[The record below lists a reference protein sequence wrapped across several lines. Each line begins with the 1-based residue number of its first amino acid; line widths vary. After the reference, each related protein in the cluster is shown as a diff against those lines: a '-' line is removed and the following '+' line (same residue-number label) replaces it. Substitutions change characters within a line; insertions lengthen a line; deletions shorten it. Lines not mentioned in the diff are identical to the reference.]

1 MKHYLKKY
9 WLLVILLGSL
19 LTGVQLFGSA
29 FFLLWVMNE
38 VRVGITVGLLL
49 ACAWIFSKL

>member
-1 MKHYLKKY
+1 
-9 WLLVILLGSL
+9 
-19 LTGVQLFGSA
+19 VQLFGSA

-49 ACAWIFSKL
+49 AAAYVFTKL